1 MHILAY
7 AALAVALIAAAA
19 AYASSTKTQMMTK
32 VVAWAPYIWGRN
44 VVITASTVTRYMID
58 VATTSISLT
67 QIAVS
72 NHVKAGL

>member
-7 AALAVALIAAAA
+7 AARAVALIAAAA

-32 VVAWAPYIWGRN
+32 VMAWAPYSWGRN
-44 VVITASTVTRYMID
+44 VVITAPTVTRYMID

-72 NHVKAGL
+72 NHVKAGS

>member
-7 AALAVALIAAAA
+7 AARVVALIAAAA

-32 VVAWAPYIWGRN
+32 VMTWAPYIWGRN
-44 VVITASTVTRYMID
+44 VVITAPTVTRYMID

-72 NHVKAGL
+72 NHVKAGS

>member
-7 AALAVALIAAAA
+7 AAGTVDLIAAAA

-32 VVAWAPYIWGRN
+32 VMAWAPYIWGRN
-44 VVITASTVTRYMID
+44 VVITAPTVTRYMID
-58 VATTSISLT
+58 VATTSISLR

-72 NHVKAGL
+72 NHVKAGS